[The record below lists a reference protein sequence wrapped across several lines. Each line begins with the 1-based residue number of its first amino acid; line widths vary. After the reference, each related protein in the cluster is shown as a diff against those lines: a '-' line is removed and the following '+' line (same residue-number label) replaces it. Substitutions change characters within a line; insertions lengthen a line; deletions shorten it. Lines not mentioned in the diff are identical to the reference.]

1 MTVEQKF
8 QNNGCTTRKCALE
21 MGKLLNVKK
30 IIVGSFSKLLGTYY
44 IVANVVDVE
53 TSKISA
59 SYNESANS
67 SRDLK
72 KACKKIVDNLT
83 AK

>member
-1 MTVEQKF
+1 M
-8 QNNGCTTRKCALE
+8 
-21 MGKLLNVKK
+21 
-30 IIVGSFSKLLGTYY
+30 GTYY